1 MIIWLSHEKVSE
13 IPVWSLRLM
22 MSRIK
27 KRYLLLVV
35 TKLVEASDCQHLP
48 KVHVSPYVLSI
59 YHVFIRFGILSQS

>member
-1 MIIWLSHEKVSE
+1 
-13 IPVWSLRLM
+13 M